1 MEGRW
6 ASGPVEGLW
15 GLFHERDRVRKRGR
29 EGGDGGGGEEE
40 GERGNEKEEEKSS
53 KKSTTKKLLHRQF
66 EGLKSGVGTSYE
78 SGFGVTAEPDVTVTG
93 LGAGDEWLIISSDG
107 EERKEVFFLFK
118 RERRNRKKKNAHS
131 QPPIPPPSGLLINVE
146 RGGGGGLTNE
156 QACAIA
162 QACGDAD
169 EAARALVA
177 AAVEAGS
184 TDDVTVVVFKLGA

>member
-1 MEGRW
+1 MRKGRKVFFF
-6 ASGPVEGLW
+6 SK
-15 GLFHERDRVRKRGR
+15 ERD
-29 EGGDGGGGEEE
+29 E
-40 GERGNEKEEEKSS
+40 
-53 KKSTTKKLLHRQF
+53 
-66 EGLKSGVGTSYE
+66 
-78 SGFGVTAEPDVTVTG
+78 TV
-93 LGAGDEWLIISSDG
+93 
-107 EERKEVFFLFK
+107 
-118 RERRNRKKKNAHS
+118 KKKNAHS

-162 QACGDAD
+162 QACGYAD